1 MRYDLAFFLCCCKS
15 FLGSSNNSSTEP
27 GKEDFYDIL
36 EIDRDAAPDE
46 IKRAYKR
53 KSLQM
58 HPDKLAQRGKK
69 VTMADQARFQRMKEA
84 YETLSDSH
92 RRETYDAI
100 GEKGMKWLDEP
111 FSLDPQELAHNFANS
126 SAIDRSKIF
135 LIFVTI
141 IAAVFLLPILMCLQV
156 DRKLGYATWIAIL
169 TPLWIWNALIL
180 FYHLRVIMM
189 GPISRPENI
198 PEADWIDPL
207 PMSKRVFSLMRFS
220 LIILFEVLVAL
231 RLDSTIQWK
240 WLEIFIPIYIWEG
253 TTLYKK
259 LPIVRMR
266 IVTIEDLE
274 AALGKPFSEFTQA
287 EKDLISRRYSVVP
300 SVESPEFEAAH
311 KLKSRARQDVIKVG
325 FRLVFLVFLLIQL
338 DAGVNWNWWLI
349 FSPFWIMSIC
359 ICCGSYQAFVETQA
373 AAAEKDPDLFNLHSK
388 LSGLKKEEDDTSGN
402 IYDTMNGQPP
412 KKITEEERA
421 ELKAQLAQSGY
432 RMISSCCSQ
441 AFILLIACLF
451 VGKVQGASYS
461 SVWIISP
468 LLFVA
473 GTILLC
479 LGCTIFCITE
489 VSDDDILHDSSKI
502 FGIPVGTDYE
512 PPEAPPRTTTMKG
525 LSGKR
530 QPHSTWDPEKGQI
543 WVDTFSSEQTSSSQN
558 EELPTLKQQ
567 QLQPISTNTTTLNVK
582 DTISEISQK
591 QNEIV
596 DLLDINTIEKPQ
608 IVPANSDDY
617 HDLD

>member
-36 EIDRDAAPDE
+36 EIDRDATSDE
-46 IKRAYKR
+46 VKRAYKR

-58 HPDKLAQRGKK
+58 HPDKLAQKGRK
-69 VTMADQARFQRMKEA
+69 VTVADQARFQRMKEA

-92 RRETYDAI
+92 RRETYNAI

-111 FSLDPQELAHNFANS
+111 FSLDPQELARNFANS

-141 IAAVFLLPILMCLQV
+141 IAAIFLLPILMCLQV
-156 DRKLGYATWIAIL
+156 DHELGNATWIAIL

-207 PMSKRVFSLMRFS
+207 PMSKRVFSLVRFS

-287 EKDLISRRYSVVP
+287 EKNLISRRYSVVP

-325 FRLVFLVFLLIQL
+325 FRLVFLIFLLIQL

-388 LSGLKKEEDDTSGN
+388 LSGLRKDDEDAYGAMS
-402 IYDTMNGQPP
+402 GQPS
-412 KKITEEERA
+412 KKISEEERA

-489 VSDDDILHDSSKI
+489 VSDDDILNDSSKI

-512 PPEAPPRTTTMKG
+512 PPDVPHTSMKG
-525 LSGKR
+525 SSGPR
-530 QPHSTWDPEKGQI
+530 RPQSTWDPEKGQV
-543 WVDTFSSEQTSSSQN
+543 WVDTFSSEQTSSSQH
-558 EELPTLKQQ
+558 EEVLTHQQ
-567 QLQPISTNTTTLNVK
+567 FISKINIK
-582 DTISEISQK
+582 DKTSEITQK
-591 QNEIV
+591 QNIV
-596 DLLDINTIEKPQ
+596 LDLLDNSTVEKTR